1 MAKYYTNKISTA
13 AYLMGPHRIKLIT
26 AHKDQNDIFKIVLDI
41 SPEQA
46 DRILNDWPTSEAR
59 VFDACVKLLKDRLCK
74 KPRKFNRRAGGM
86 HGETEPR
93 S

>member
-46 DRILNDWPTSEAR
+46 ERILNDWPTSDVR
-59 VFDACVKLLKDRLCK
+59 VFDECVKLLKDRLCK
-74 KPRKFNRRAGGM
+74 KPKRFKQRSGGM
-86 HGETEPR
+86 NGETK
-93 S
+93 SGS